1 MLICANYLCKG
12 QQYARGIQLCFR
24 KNFLSTSTRR
34 TQVLYTVGQSARR
47 ALKTPS
53 LKTFSR
59 DTGFSSKFET
69 VHFYVLTSPAKV
81 PSLNQILKRVQT
93 QKLKTKPSYAEITNY
108 VCDHQGRPS
117 ALPSSGSQRPSLGG
131 TFADATSAWPSHRP
145 RAPAGGDRLKGTVSC
160 SASLPFI
167 QIRYFSVM
175 YFSPMDPGAHP
186 SSTWAGSPPVTT

>member
-1 MLICANYLCKG
+1 MEGTENLHLENL
-12 QQYARGIQLCFR
+12 QLRCRFLFQIWNFTFTSSEAFR
-24 KNFLSTSTRR
+24 RCPLPTKYR
-34 TQVLYTVGQSARR
+34 
-47 ALKTPS
+47 
-53 LKTFSR
+53 
-59 DTGFSSKFET
+59 
-69 VHFYVLTSPAKV
+69 
-81 PSLNQILKRVQT
+81 RVQT
-93 QKLKTKPSYAEITNY
+93 PKLKTKPSYAEITNY
-108 VCDHQGRPS
+108 VCDYQGRPS